1 MVAPGFD
8 FLGTLPCA
16 CSWGGVLFFRYLAL
30 CHRASHQRTQTAGS
44 KIEYKGD
51 MLFIFVCNHFWSI
64 QKRWKNRRQPKTTPT
79 SAEASAHDKNR
90 CPESGTGEK
99 DKQLASAV
107 CKQRFGYNWC
117 LMVGNVHVASTD
129 SLFVFPHITMW
140 GSNFLLAIRR
150 RPPARPPVRPS
161 VRPSSSRCLLHPTS
175 ITLICINRSHWSA
188 SINFS
193 LSTPLY
199 QLVSITFICIN
210 FSWQARHLLTLCRAS
225 GRLPLDAGTPRKR
238 LIKINIKKYAPH
250 STLYSSHFALYTWHS
265 TLYTAHSTLYTLHFT
280 LYTLHVTL
288 HT

>member
-1 MVAPGFD
+1 MPRIWHGWKRQTTGFC
-8 FLGTLPCA
+8 GA
-16 CSWGGVLFFRYLAL
+16 QA
-30 CHRASHQRTQTAGS
+30 
-44 KIEYKGD
+44 KIW
-51 MLFIFVCNHFWSI
+51 I
-64 QKRWKNRRQPKTTPT
+64 
-79 SAEASAHDKNR
+79 
-90 CPESGTGEK
+90 
-99 DKQLASAV
+99 
-107 CKQRFGYNWC
+107 
-117 LMVGNVHVASTD
+117 MVGNVHVASTD
-129 SLFVFPHITMW
+129 SLFVFPHHYV
-140 GSNFLLAIRR
+140 GFELSAGNPPPAASPPV
-150 RPPARPPVRPS
+150 RPPARPS
-161 VRPSSSRCLLHPTS
+161 VRPSASSRRFLHLTS

-280 LYTLHVTL
+280 LYTLYLTL
-288 HT
+288 HR